1 MAHMVNIQQVH
12 CVYTVCLLLAV
23 YYGTCK
29 LPRRNIKPCS
39 RVAYSPGHKTILH
52 GIIKS
57 SNEYYAI
64 IPLSLKFRK
73 TSISVHTTFHGK
85 DSTNTEFNETAIF
98 GKRDKQILTFGGI
111 VSLLSISSFLILSNV
126 AYYIC
131 IRELATQW
139 LSRSPIIW
147 T

>member
-39 RVAYSPGHKTILH
+39 RVTYSLGHKTILH
-52 GIIKS
+52 GIIIS

-64 IPLSLKFRK
+64 IPLSLFRK

-85 DSTNTEFNETAIF
+85 DSTNTEFNEIAIF
-98 GKRDKQILTFGGI
+98 EKRDKQILTFGGI
-111 VSLLSISSFLILSNV
+111 VSLLSISSFLIFS
-126 AYYIC
+126 YYIC
-131 IRELATQW
+131 IRELATQ
-139 LSRSPIIW
+139 
-147 T
+147 